1 MEIEI
6 FDCTIEMKH
15 FSDST
20 QQFHCLIIWDLIA
33 FSVHKKKIASQKAH
47 KSMKV
52 DIIEGFFPVV
62 WEQLFVLDYLC
73 LIINT
78 FWVHGLSSI

>member
-20 QQFHCLIIWDLIA
+20 QQFNFLIICDLID

-52 DIIEGFFPVV
+52 DIIEGFFL
-62 WEQLFVLDYLC
+62 WYESSYLSW
-73 LIINT
+73 IIS
-78 FWVHGLSSI
+78 VS